1 MKLDLTQATLTAKP
15 CTSFPELFKSNCR
28 VQSSQTPQRRHAV
41 ASSMFLQ
48 LSSMKETTNSYKKGN
63 WTLYSND
70 AFLGAFSLLIFT
82 FLSSLFTAY
91 VKCHQIISLMETGE
105 LHSTDLWHCTA
116 WWFQRSESASSA
128 LNHQL

>member
-1 MKLDLTQATLTAKP
+1 
-15 CTSFPELFKSNCR
+15 
-28 VQSSQTPQRRHAV
+28 
-41 ASSMFLQ
+41 MFLQ

-82 FLSSLFTAY
+82 FLSSLVTAY

-105 LHSTDLWHCTA
+105 LHSTDLWHCTRLVVPKVRIRLVCPQSPTVA
-116 WWFQRSESASSA
+116 LSAPSGS
-128 LNHQL
+128 LCQ